1 MDLKSF
7 IALTALIV
15 TVFLNPFTSFSQVK
29 RTGAAVDTDFP
40 LPDKVSLCGEPLPLN
55 DQWSREMLDREMT
68 ITIWN
73 KEQTFMYLK
82 RAGRYFPYLEKKLA
96 QNNMPDDLKYL
107 VVAESALLPHAK
119 SNQGAVGLW
128 QFMAE
133 TAKKYGLKSDKY
145 VDERR
150 GLEEST
156 DAALAYLKK
165 LKEIFGSW
173 SLAMAAYNCGE
184 NRVKREIKDQ
194 QENDFYNLKLPA
206 ETERYIFRVAAIK
219 IVMENPQSYGYQVPE
234 TKIYSPVKCDTVKVN
249 LQKPI
254 HITDFAKA
262 IGTTF
267 KAMRNLNPQLIDD
280 YLPAGAYSLNIPAG
294 TAERAQEALKAHSS
308 KSFSKS
314 NEESSAYYIVQEGD
328 TLTGI
333 SRKTGVPLDR
343 LIEINGLKGSII
355 KAGDKLS
362 LE

>member
-1 MDLKSF
+1 MSLKSF
-7 IALTALIV
+7 IALTALFM
-15 TVFLNPFTSFSQVK
+15 TVFLNPCISLSQTK
-29 RTGAAVDTDFP
+29 RSGSDVDTDFA
-40 LPDKVSLCGEPLPLN
+40 LPDKVVLCGEPVPLN
-55 DQWSREMLDREMT
+55 DRWTWEMLDRELT
-68 ITIWN
+68 ITAWN

-119 SNQGAVGLW
+119 STQGAVGLW

-133 TAKKYGLKSDKY
+133 TAKKFGLKSDKY
-145 VDERR
+145 IDERR
-150 GLEEST
+150 GIEEST

-165 LKEIFGSW
+165 LKEMFGTW

-194 QENDFYNLKLPA
+194 QENDFYSLKLPA

-219 IVMENPQSYGYQVPE
+219 IVMENPQSYGYQLPE
-234 TKIYSPVKCDTVKVN
+234 TKIYSPVKCDTVKVDI
-249 LQKPI
+249 KKSM
-254 HITDFAKA
+254 HITEFAKA

-280 YLPAGAYSLNIPAG
+280 YLPAGAYSLNVPGG
-294 TAERAQEALKAHSS
+294 TAAKAQEALKAYSS
-308 KSFSKS
+308 KSSSKS
-314 NEESSAYYIVQEGD
+314 DKASSGYYIVQEGD
-328 TLTGI
+328 TLTAI
-333 SRKTGVPLDR
+333 SRKTGVPLDQ

-355 KAGDKLS
+355 KVGDKLD